1 MEVRVEIL
9 YDDLNATYGRDRD
22 KVIRALDRAMGGASW
37 EASGDGWIARR

>member
-9 YDDLNATYGRDRD
+9 YDDLNADGRQRD

-37 EASGDGWIARR
+37 EANGDGWIARR